1 MPGPKS
7 LRYLG
12 AVGLVAAAAGC
23 GAATPSI
30 RSHHPGRP
38 TEGEARDAYFNTP
51 LIIDAAVRALP
62 LGTPQRA
69 IFKRFEV
76 PAIRYERGG
85 RLCGI
90 YPIEQTERWDAF
102 GSPET
107 SEWELCFA
115 HSRLVSKRRF
125 P

>member
-1 MPGPKS
+1 VLCRTS
-7 LRYLG
+7 FRYLA
-12 AVGLVAAAAGC
+12 AVGLAAATTGC

-30 RSHHPGRP
+30 RSHHPGPP

-51 LIIDAAVRALP
+51 LVIDAVVRELP

-69 IFKRFEV
+69 IYRRFEV
-76 PAIRYERGG
+76 PAIRYERNG

-90 YPIEQTERWDAF
+90 YPIEKTERWDAF
-102 GSPET
+102 GSPEA
-107 SEWELCFA
+107 SEWELCFSRA
-115 HSRLVSKRRF
+115 RLVSKRRL